1 MAKKIWYSQP
11 LSVMWEAYN
20 KSNKDGKLSPKEF
33 IWKWMTPQIRNP
45 FLPDGSQVQA
55 NILVSDMF
63 YADTRKEFLHLYFV
77 DKSLRDFLKD
87 LPIKDFDGLM
97 QTIFEKGIDIEG
109 SAISNFGQ
117 VIRTGDMGKNFEF
130 GIHIPYENKH
140 KGYAFKFIY
149 DPKNKKLIF
158 TWLVGQNPGYIT
170 VEQYKELIADKSE
183 SAKQAVEFFQL
194 AVNTIIYMN
203 TFPDCVVD
211 GAPHNVKEE
220 YSRKIEVAEKV
231 ADIMRDSDSTRTVS
245 PHSRRAYFKRL
256 TSDFYTHKKGQTILV
271 RETMVNGKAKTIY
284 TATNLERMADDFSKL
299 E

>member
-33 IWKWMTPQIRNP
+33 IYEWMLPQIRNP
-45 FLPDGSQVQA
+45 FLPDGSQVQT
-55 NILVSDMF
+55 NIFVSEMF
-63 YADTRKEFLHLYFV
+63 FLDFEKKFLHLFFV
-77 DKSLRDFLKD
+77 DKALRDFLID
-87 LPIKDFDGLM
+87 LPIRDFDGLI
-97 QTIFEKGIDIEG
+97 QTILEKGIERKSCIITTLGDNIATG
-109 SAISNFGQ
+109 HKSAQ
-117 VIRTGDMGKNFEF
+117 LDF

-140 KGYAFKFIY
+140 KGYAFTFAY
-149 DPKNKKLIF
+149 HPESKKLLF
-158 TWLVGQNPGYIT
+158 VWLVGQNSGYIT

-183 SAKQAVEFFQL
+183 SAKQIVAFFQL

-245 PHSRRAYFKRL
+245 PHSRKAYFKRL

-271 RETMVNGKAKTIY
+271 REAMVNGKAKTIY
-284 TATNLERMADDFSKL
+284 TATNLERMAED
-299 E
+299 